1 MSLALIVSLL
11 VLVTVAVVGVLGY
24 ALDRSAEM

>member
-11 VLVTVAVVGVLGY
+11 VLVTVAVVDVLGY